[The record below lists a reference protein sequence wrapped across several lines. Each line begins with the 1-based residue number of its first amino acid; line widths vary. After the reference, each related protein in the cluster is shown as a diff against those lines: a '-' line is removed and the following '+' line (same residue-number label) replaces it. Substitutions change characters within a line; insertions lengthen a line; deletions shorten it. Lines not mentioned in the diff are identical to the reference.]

1 MNVWISKLLA
11 ATAFASQMGGAP
23 LLAQEFYQG
32 KTISIVVGYTPGGG
46 YDSNARLLARHL
58 GSHIPGR
65 PNVVVTN
72 MPGGASLTGVMYLD
86 ASAPRDGTAM
96 SIFNFGLIGNSRVQ
110 PDVIKVDFRKYNW
123 IGSIGEDPPICYV
136 SSRLGVRTLAEL
148 QAHGTVHMGRTS
160 GGTAGDIAQKILKK
174 LLHVDIRQVSG
185 YPGNSEAKLA
195 FDRGEIDGNCGP
207 WGEVPAEWIDERKI
221 VPLLNLGS
229 FKPDQLPAS
238 VPFAADVVSS
248 SVDKAI
254 IRMLTAGSE
263 ISRPFIASGAVPAAQ
278 VGILRDAFDATTRDP
293 AFMADAR
300 KAGVLVAPRSG
311 QQAQKIVEDIY
322 SAPADVVLA
331 ARDLMA
337 D

>member
-1 MNVWISKLLA
+1 
-11 ATAFASQMGGAP
+11 
-23 LLAQEFYQG
+23 
-32 KTISIVVGYTPGGG
+32 
-46 YDSNARLLARHL
+46 
-58 GSHIPGR
+58 
-65 PNVVVTN
+65 

-86 ASAPRDGTAM
+86 ASAPRDGTAI

-110 PDVIKVDFRKYNW
+110 PDVVKVDFRKYNW

-136 SSRLGVRTLAEL
+136 SSRLGIKTLAQL
-148 QAHGTVHMGRTS
+148 QGHGTVHMGRTS

-174 LLHVDIRQVSG
+174 LVHIDIKQVSG
-185 YPGNSEAKLA
+185 YPGNAEAKLA

-207 WGEVPAEWIDERKI
+207 WGEVPADWIDERKI

-229 FKPDQLPAS
+229 FKPDQLPS
-238 VPFAADVVSS
+238 DVPFAVDAVTS

-254 IRMLTAGSE
+254 IRMLTLGSE
-263 ISRPFIASGAVPAAQ
+263 ISRPFVASGAVPASQ
-278 VGILRDAFDATTRDP
+278 VRVLRDAFDATTRDP
-293 AFMADAR
+293 AFLADAR

-311 QQAQKIVEDIY
+311 QEAQKIVEDIY

-331 ARDLMA
+331 ARRLME